1 MKNKAIV
8 SLFLP
13 DFRGGGAERVNLLLA
28 QEFARLGHSVDLVL
42 LQQRGDLLHQVPPSI
57 RLVELSATRVRNG
70 FWPLVRYLRGR
81 EPDVILASMWPLTTL
96 AVIAAKVARFQ
107 GKVIASEHSAL
118 SLSPLATG
126 LSGLAL
132 RIGMRWVNG
141 HADSVVG
148 VSSGVVEDLYRLGLP
163 EGKGVTIHNPVEL
176 SGSQLLPDG
185 WSEYSWF
192 QVDRR
197 LRLLA
202 VGSLKP
208 AKDYPTLLRAM
219 RRVRDSVERVELLIL
234 GTGPL
239 EPDLRAQRDALGLSD
254 VVHFGGFVS
263 DPGPFYRAAGV
274 FVLSSAWEGFGN
286 VIVESLAAGTP
297 VVATNCQSGPAEIL
311 EEGKYGSLTP
321 VGDDLAL
328 AKAIEASLKAE
339 HNADALRRRAAD
351 FSPERIVKQYLEIF
365 SS

>member
-1 MKNKAIV
+1 MKISMFV
-8 SLFLP
+8 P
-13 DFRGGGAERVNLLLA
+13 DLRGGGVERVRLLLA
-28 QEFARLGHSVDLVL
+28 REFLRRGHIVDLVL
-42 LQQRGDLLHQVPPSI
+42 LQKKGALLDQVPPGAT
-57 RLVELSATRVRNG
+57 VVDLSASRVRNG
-70 FWPLVRYLRGR
+70 FGPLVRYLRGR
-81 EPDVILASMWPLTTL
+81 KPDVMLASMWPLTTL
-96 AVIAAKVARFQ
+96 AVIGAKVARFQ

-118 SLSPLATG
+118 SRSPLATG

-132 RIGMRWVNG
+132 RTGMRWVNG

-148 VSSGVVEDLYRLGLP
+148 VSAGVVEDLYRLGLP
-163 EGKGVTIHNPVEL
+163 KGKGVTIHNPVEL

-234 GTGPL
+234 GTGSL

-286 VIVESLAAGTP
+286 VIVEALAAGTP

-311 EEGKYGSLTP
+311 EEDKYGSLTP

-339 HNADALRRRAAD
+339 YSADALRRRAAD
-351 FSPERIVKQYLEIF
+351 FSPERIAQQYLEIF